1 MIRFVIVGLLT
12 CIAAVCAFL
21 AVIALCGACLG
32 VAGSVVRLVLLI
44 TGFVVALEIAGRI
57 RKNYF

>member
-12 CIAAVCAFL
+12 CVATVCAFL
-21 AVIALCGACLG
+21 GVIALCGVCLG
-32 VAGSVVRLVLLI
+32 ITGSVVRLVLLAA
-44 TGFVVALEIAGRI
+44 GFVLALEIAGRI